1 MGQGA
6 GRALR
11 AAGARLGQ
19 VLGEVR
25 AHEVEERGLLARRR
39 PQGRPLPQRLP
50 AASAPFT
57 SQIPHWAICHAIA
70 SSWHSCQR
78 TRASLRG
85 PWFGGSAADL

>member
-25 AHEVEERGLLARRR
+25 AHEVEERGLLARASSTG
-39 PQGRPLPQRLP
+39 PPAAAALACSQRPLHLTDP
-50 AASAPFT
+50 ALGHLSRYRILMAFMSAHT
-57 SQIPHWAICHAIA
+57 GVSA
-70 SSWHSCQR
+70 R
-78 TRASLRG
+78 TMVRG
-85 PWFGGSAADL
+85 ECC